1 MRARSDR
8 AGRIAAQSAAWRKA
22 AGRVLCLVLTV
33 ACVAFAGL
41 VSPLRAQDAGVP
53 LAPSQSN
60 ILTVDTDFIF
70 ANSLYGVQIE
80 QDFNAA
86 AQILIAENGEI
97 EARLTTQEKALTDE
111 RASLSLEEFR
121 TRAQAFDIRV
131 QALREEQR
139 VKETEVQAIR
149 ATGRQ
154 TFQEVLTPVLT
165 KIARERGA
173 SVMFERQQV
182 FLSAESIDV
191 TLEALEMVNE
201 AFKETQAQ
209 QDPDAPQVTTPTPE
223 NGEND
228 GSQALQSPAVEAPA
242 SGTQE

>member
-111 RASLSLEEFR
+111 RA
-121 TRAQAFDIRV
+121 
-131 QALREEQR
+131 
-139 VKETEVQAIR
+139 
-149 ATGRQ
+149 TGRQ